1 MQKIILGLCG
11 MVLLQGCTSSVKP
24 SQEAAPTYANGSNEK
39 PSAKDMFLDDG
50 GAGAKGLSVVA
61 QDSDANTSSSK
72 NRQSNHVGGPVTK
85 YQGLSYW
92 IEKVGRSDTQ
102 RVTASTVF
110 HNGDRIRFHLRS
122 NRSGYLYVVTQGTS
136 GRSSYLF
143 PTKAGESEYI
153 EANRNYTIPSQAA
166 IVFDAHPGKEVI
178 WLFLSK
184 QPLPV
189 DGTAQAAAQGNA
201 VSSNVVALNNCGSKD
216 LLIASP
222 EAIQNQCGPKSGGQS
237 KDILVEDDTSTAEAA
252 GYAVMPQEQIE
263 QGAML
268 SLKLELRHE

>member
-1 MQKIILGLCG
+1 MEKSILILCIIA
-11 MVLLQGCTSSVKP
+11 LLQACTTTTRP
-24 SQEAAPTYANGSNEK
+24 AQEAAPTFATDHNK
-39 PSAKDMFLDDG
+39 PSAKSFFLEGDG
-50 GAGAKGLSVVA
+50 ATSKGLSVVP
-61 QDSDANTSSSK
+61 QDSDANSSHASKKRQTSNATGLIS
-72 NRQSNHVGGPVTK
+72 K

-92 IEKVGRSDTQ
+92 IERVGRDDNS
-102 RVTASTVF
+102 RVTASTTF

-122 NRSGYLYVVTQGTS
+122 NRSGYLYVVAQGSS
-136 GRSSYLF
+136 GRSAYLF

-166 IVFDAHPGKEVI
+166 IVFDAQPGKEVI

-189 DGTAQAAAQGNA
+189 GGAEP
-201 VSSNVVALNNCGSKD
+201 SSSQLNSGSANVLALNSCGSKD
-216 LLIASP
+216 LLIESP
-222 EAIQNQCGPKSGGQS
+222 DSIQAKCGPKSGGQA
-237 KDILVEDDTSTAEAA
+237 KDILVEEDTSNAEPA